1 MAATIPTLKE
11 LYDSIIAQLETDL
24 NVDIPEFGKV
34 FLRAFAAVQAAKLKI
49 YYLAI
54 GNVQKNVFV
63 DTAETEAIGGT
74 LERFGRVKLGRN
86 PFPARV
92 GEYLVTVT
100 GSIGA
105 TIPAG
110 TTWKSD
116 DANSNPGK
124 LFILNVAHV
133 MITAADNITIEALEG
148 GLGSQQFATETLTA
162 TAPIVNVD
170 SLVSV
175 QSEEVAPLEAEDL
188 EDYRRKA
195 VEAYQLEAQGGAAAD
210 YRIWSSDAQGVERVY
225 PYLKSGQENQIDL
238 FVEATVADSID
249 GKGTPSAALLL
260 EVEEVIEFD
269 PDTTKALE
277 DRGRRP
283 LTVNQIFYTAITPL
297 DVNVTINNF
306 VGLTAEI
313 TTEINA
319 TLDAVISEIRPF
331 VAAADVEANRNDEIS
346 VNKLV
351 AAVQDVI
358 PAGTKFD
365 TLTFTVNAVPV
376 PISLQFLNGDI
387 PNFNTLVIT

>member
-11 LYDSIIAQLETDL
+11 LYDSIITQLETDL
-24 NVDIPEFGKV
+24 QIQIPVFGKI
-34 FLRAFAAVQAAKLKI
+34 FIRAIASVWAAKLKI

-54 GNVQKNVFV
+54 ANVQKNIFV

-86 PFPARV
+86 PFPARN
-92 GEYLVTVT
+92 GEYNVSVA
-100 GSIGA
+100 GQPGA
-105 TIPAG
+105 TINAG
-110 TTWKSD
+110 ATWKSD
-116 DANSNPGK
+116 DANANPGK
-124 LFILNVAHV
+124 LFVLNTAHV
-133 MITAADNITIEALEG
+133 QVGSSDTILLEALEG
-148 GLGSQQFATETLTA
+148 GLDSKLFVTETLTA
-162 TAPIVNVD
+162 TAPIVNID
-170 SLVSV
+170 SQAIVSA
-175 QSEEVAPLEAEDL
+175 EVVEPLEAEDI

-195 VEAYQLEAQGGAAAD
+195 IEAYQLEAQGGAGSD
-210 YRIWSSDAQGVERVY
+210 YRIWSADAQGVERVY
-225 PYLKSGQENQIDL
+225 PYLKSATENQIDL
-238 FVEATVADSID
+238 FVEATIADSTD

-260 EVEEVIEFD
+260 DVQSVVEFD

-297 DVNVTINNF
+297 DVNITITNF
-306 VGLTAEI
+306 VGLTTDI
-313 TTEINA
+313 S
-319 TLDAVISEIRPF
+319 TLIANTLEALILEIRPF
-331 VAAADVEANRNDEIS
+331 VASADVEANRNDEIS

-358 PAGTKFD
+358 PAYTKFD

-387 PNFNTLVIT
+387 PNYNTLVIT